1 MEPSIGGVGPLQL
14 TGGREKVGLLH
25 NNQLCNQL
33 WWAGSV
39 VVRYKHV
46 ATYFCAQI
54 VLEKSLYMGMSMVKA
69 LIVKV
74 LELGGK
80 KLPLMLCACICIK
93 QARNSC

>member
-1 MEPSIGGVGPLQL
+1 MF
-14 TGGREKVGLLH
+14 
-25 NNQLCNQL
+25 
-33 WWAGSV
+33 

-74 LELGGK
+74 FRARRKKTTTNVMCMHLYQAGK
-80 KLPLMLCACICIK
+80 KQLL
-93 QARNSC
+93 RR

>member
-1 MEPSIGGVGPLQL
+1 M
-14 TGGREKVGLLH
+14 TGGREKVSLLH

-74 LELGGK
+74 FRARRRKTTTNVMSMHLYQAGK
-80 KLPLMLCACICIK
+80 KQLL
-93 QARNSC
+93 RR

>member
-1 MEPSIGGVGPLQL
+1 MVYFIITSYVISFGGQEVF
-14 TGGREKVGLLH
+14 
-25 NNQLCNQL
+25 
-33 WWAGSV
+33 

-74 LELGGK
+74 FRARRK
-80 KLPLMLCACICIK
+80 KLSLMLCACICIK